1 MNNIEVCITP
11 KLFDQYSLRNK
22 IVVIVDI
29 LRATTIITTMFHQ
42 GLKKLIPVKDLDE
55 AKKYK
60 EKGYLI
66 SAERNGKKIDFA
78 DFGNSPFDY
87 TPENIKD
94 KTLVYST
101 TNGTNTI
108 NIAKKSEMVL
118 IASFL
123 NFTSIADYLI
133 SQKKDVLILCS
144 GWKGDFCTE
153 DFLFAGA
160 LSEKLILS
168 KNYFTE
174 SDSVLS
180 SIDIW
185 NLSKTDLLK
194 YIKNVFQYKRL
205 IDFGFKDIVNY
216 CFQADIT
223 DVIPVLKEDYIID
236 LKKITSF

>member
-11 KLFDQYSLRNK
+11 KLFDQYSLSNK
-22 IVVIVDI
+22 IVVIVDV

-94 KTLVYST
+94 RTLVYST

-194 YIKNVFQYKRL
+194 YIKNIFQYKRL
-205 IDFGFKDIVNY
+205 IDFGFKDIINY
-216 CFQADIT
+216 CFQIDIT

>member
-11 KLFDQYSLRNK
+11 KLFDQYSLSNK
-22 IVVIVDI
+22 IVVIVDV

-94 KTLVYST
+94 RTLVYST

-194 YIKNVFQYKRL
+194 YIKNIFQYKRL

-216 CFQADIT
+216 CFQIDIT

>member
-11 KLFDQYSLRNK
+11 KLFDQYSLSNK
-22 IVVIVDI
+22 IVVIVDV

-94 KTLVYST
+94 RTLVYST

-194 YIKNVFQYKRL
+194 YIKNIIQYKRL
-205 IDFGFKDIVNY
+205 IDLGFKDIINY
-216 CFQADIT
+216 CFQIDIT
-223 DVIPVLKEDYIID
+223 YVIPVLKEDYIIY

>member
-1 MNNIEVCITP
+1 MNNIEVCLTP
-11 KLFDQYSLRNK
+11 KLFDQYSLSNK

-94 KTLVYST
+94 RTLVYST

-133 SQKKDVLILCS
+133 SQKKDILILCS

-194 YIKNVFQYKRL
+194 YIKNIFQYKRL
-205 IDFGFKDIVNY
+205 IDFGFKDIINY

-223 DVIPVLKEDYIID
+223 DVIPILKEDYIIG
-236 LKKITSF
+236 LKK

>member
-55 AKKYK
+55 TKKYK

-174 SDSVLS
+174 SDSALS

-194 YIKNVFQYKRL
+194 YIKNIFQYKRL
-205 IDFGFKDIVNY
+205 IDFGFKDIINY
-216 CFQADIT
+216 CFQIDIT
-223 DVIPVLKEDYIID
+223 DVIPVLKEDYILD
-236 LKKITSF
+236 LKKITSG

>member
-11 KLFDQYSLRNK
+11 KLFDQYSLSNK

-42 GLKKLIPVKDLDE
+42 GLKKLIPVKDIDE
-55 AKKYK
+55 ARKYK
-60 EKGYLI
+60 GKGYLI

-78 DFGNSPFDY
+78 DFGNSPFDF
-87 TPENIKD
+87 TPEKIKD

-174 SDSVLS
+174 SDSTLS

-194 YIKNVFQYKRL
+194 YIKNIFQYKRL
-205 IDFGFKDIVNY
+205 IDFGFGDIVNY

-223 DVIPVLKEDYIID
+223 DVIPVLKENYILD
-236 LKKITSF
+236 LKKITSG

>member
-1 MNNIEVCITP
+1 MNNIEVCLTP
-11 KLFDQYSLRNK
+11 KLFDQYSLSNK

-78 DFGNSPFDY
+78 DFSNSPFDF

-108 NIAKKSEMVL
+108 NMAKKSEQVI

-123 NFTSIADYLI
+123 NLTSIAYYLI

-160 LSEKLILS
+160 LSDKLILS
-168 KNYFTE
+168 KNYSTE
-174 SDSVLS
+174 SDSVLL
-180 SIDIW
+180 SIDLW

-194 YIKNVFQYKRL
+194 YIKNIFQYKRL
-205 IDFGFKDIVNY
+205 IGFGFIDIINY
-216 CFQADIT
+216 CFQTDIT
-223 DVIPVLKEDYIID
+223 EVIPVLKKDYILD
-236 LKKITSF
+236 LKKITSC